1 MVLFGLFKS
10 QQNNIFLF
18 VSSLLN
24 LNGQVSFRYGQN
36 DYFDNRIKFGLL
48 NWKFLNLRDQN
59 KNNSKL

>member
-24 LNGQVSFRYGQN
+24 LNGQISFKYGQN

-48 NWKFLNLRDQN
+48 N
-59 KNNSKL
+59 